1 MRNDKQTI
9 YRSRL
14 FGLLLNEISKLDNRT
29 KKIMQKLE
37 KKIGFTALY
46 DYIQELEIHRN
57 NKIGRAHV

>member
-37 KKIGFTALY
+37 KEIGFTALY
-46 DYIQELEIHRN
+46 DYIQELETHR
-57 NKIGRAHV
+57 KALRKKGII